1 MDCKQ
6 MQECEKKKSEVHGEA
21 MGFFHGERKA
31 EMDKAVDAVW
41 NTIKQQ
47 KLSWLQVEKL
57 MPVLERRIKEER
69 NMMMANLKTE

>member
-6 MQECEKKKSEVHGEA
+6 MQEYEKKKSEVQSEA

-41 NTIKQQ
+41 NTIRQQ

-57 MPVLERRIKEER
+57 MPILERRIKEER
-69 NMMMANLKTE
+69 NMMMASTKIE